1 MGRTTTYNVGV
12 ASDEKYA
19 LVSAENKELLEDF
32 LKYCKSSNKSPQTI
46 YQYERQLH
54 LFFVWNQEQN
64 KNKFFTDLKKRDFV
78 NFFTYL
84 SEDLKA
90 SAGRVVSLRGV
101 LSSLSAY
108 IETILDDEYPDFK
121 NLVKSLQLT
130 SRIPAREKTVL
141 GDDEIE
147 RILCELV
154 KTKKYQLA
162 CFLALLASSGMR
174 RSEVIQIEVSCFTE
188 NPKIVFGC
196 LYETNKI
203 RTKGRGKEGK
213 VISRL
218 VFKDLFDPYLE
229 LWLNERKEKGIT
241 APTLFVRPRGG
252 EYLPASRA
260 TITSFAERINKYS
273 SEAFYP
279 HCMRHYFVTSL
290 KKRGYPDDI
299 IQKMVKWSSIAM
311 VSIYNDLGDEEEL
324 SAFFGKVETVDI
336 VLKQQE
342 TKSSAENV
350 QEYLELQK
358 QEEERRAAEKREEKK
373 LYRRQKRAQKED
385 EKGE

>member
-1 MGRTTTYNVGV
+1 MGRQTVYNAGI
-12 ASDEKYA
+12 ASDEKYEPVNPRNKA
-19 LVSAENKELLEDF
+19 LVKEFES
-32 LKYCKSSNKSPQTI
+32 CNKSSNKAPNTI
-46 YQYERQLH
+46 YQYTRQLR
-54 LFFVWNQEQN
+54 LFFCWNYEN
-64 KNKFFTDLKKRDFV
+64 NNDKFFVDLKKRDFI
-78 NFFTYL
+78 NFFNYL
-84 SEDLKA
+84 TETLK
-90 SAGRVVSLRGV
+90 SSTGRVASFKGV

-108 IETILDDEYPDFK
+108 IENILDDEYPDFK
-121 NLVKSLQLT
+121 NIVKTLQP
-130 SRIPAREKTVL
+130 IPRAPSREKTIL
-141 GDDEIE
+141 DDEIVE
-147 RILCELV
+147 KILAQLV
-154 KTKKYQLA
+154 VEKKYQLA

-174 RSEVIQIEVSCFTE
+174 RSEILEVSLESFTTKQ
-188 NPKIVFGC
+188 KITMGC
-196 LYETNKI
+196 MYETNKI

-218 VFKDLFDPYLE
+218 VFKETFDPYLH
-229 LWLNERKEKGIT
+229 LWLKEREEKGINV
-241 APTLFVRPRGG
+241 PTLFVRYKNGQ
-252 EYLPASRA
+252 YLPAVKG
-260 TITSFAERINKYS
+260 TINSFVGRINEYTPA
-273 SEAFYP
+273 AFYP

-290 KKRGYPDDI
+290 KKKGYPDDI

-324 SAFFGKVETVDI
+324 SAFFGKVETGDI

-342 TKSSAENV
+342 AKSSAESV